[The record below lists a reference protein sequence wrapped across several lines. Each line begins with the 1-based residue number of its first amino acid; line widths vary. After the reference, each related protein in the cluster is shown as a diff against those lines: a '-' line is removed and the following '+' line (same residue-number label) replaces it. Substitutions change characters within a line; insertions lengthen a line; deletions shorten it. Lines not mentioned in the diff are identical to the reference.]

1 MEVALRSSRTRT
13 TVPSRISRA
22 IGSLA
27 NAWAFHAPQSPFTLR
42 YIRLTVP
49 LPTPANRARSAWRNG
64 AYWRRYKWPRSARWE
79 ASVRRSPQ
87 SSAVPFRRF
96 AVPGVQPS
104 ARHVN
109 LSLPEGPISVPGYR
123 AEGAAI
129 PAAALP
135 RVPPPP
141 VVAWE
146 TASGSPRIVFRGV
159 DSRRRS
165 NADDSRLS
173 PRRPRH
179 PRFPPTQR
187 WDPKS
192 KSVI

>member
-22 IGSLA
+22 IGSSA

-49 LPTPANRARSAWRNG
+49 LPTPANRTRSAWRNG
-64 AYWRRYKWPRSARWE
+64 AYWRRYRWPRSARWE

-87 SSAVPFRRF
+87 SLAVPFRRF

-109 LSLPEGPISVPGYR
+109 LSVPEGPISVPGYR

-129 PAAALP
+129 PAAALAT
-135 RVPPPP
+135 R
-141 VVAWE
+141 
-146 TASGSPRIVFRGV
+146 ASPAGCSAGNGVRLAANSLSWRGLPSGAQTPMIRGYHPGDRATL
-159 DSRRRS
+159 DSHLPSDGTLNRNR
-165 NADDSRLS
+165 
-173 PRRPRH
+173 
-179 PRFPPTQR
+179 
-187 WDPKS
+187 
-192 KSVI
+192 